1 MPTGLNNIVSDTV
14 NQTTSLP
21 GWYDTAQQNLTNS
34 AVTAAGQVPGIND
47 TAVGGFADKLS
58 GDQNPFTQGQTTL
71 NQIATGA
78 ANPWITDASGN
89 VTPNT
94 NTAMGGLFQAQNQ
107 QLNQLIPNV
116 SSGANA
122 AGVAS
127 GQFGSL
133 RGQTAVQKARG
144 DALANL
150 QAEQMKAA
158 LQNQSTG
165 AQAAA
170 GLGTLGSQEG
180 QTSIAT
186 GEFQQNSPLAG
197 ITDLANILN
206 SQKTGSTVSKSTQ
219 YSPLSQATG
228 LITALGGT
236 SGNAG
241 ILGQLFGATIKDPT
255 TGRTISVP
263 GILGKGGIS
272 NVFSGLFNSNPNTAV
287 EQATPGTYPLSD
299 GGTYIVRADGS
310 SYITDRSGN
319 MTNFDNSGQVID
331 NRDVGDT
338 SGSGAGGSEVL
349 GGDTT
354 GGDTTGGDTTG
365 GDTTG
370 VDTTGGDTIDTSSGL
385 DYFNEP

>member
-1 MPTGLNNIVSDTV
+1 MPSGLNNIVSDTV

-21 GWYDTAQQNLTNS
+21 SWYDAAQQNLTS
-34 AVTAAGQVPGIND
+34 QAQTAAGQVPGIGQ
-47 TAVGGFADKLS
+47 TAVGGFANQLNTAAS
-58 GDQNPFTQGQTTL
+58 PFAQGQTTL

-78 ANPWITDASGN
+78 ANPWITDTATGQ

-107 QLNQLIPNV
+107 QLNQLLPNI
-116 SSGANA
+116 SAGANA
-122 AGVAS
+122 AGLGS

-165 AQAAA
+165 AQAAS
-170 GLGTLGSQEG
+170 GLGSLGAQQG

-206 SQKTGSTVSKSTQ
+206 AQKTGSTVSKSTD

-228 LITALGGT
+228 LITALGGV
-236 SGNAG
+236 SGAGG
-241 ILGQLFGATIKDPT
+241 ILGQLFGSTVKDPR
-255 TGRTISVP
+255 TGQMILNKGVLGSGGMESVFKDLFKNINFSS
-263 GILGKGGIS
+263 GDGGGGTLPPTEGD
-272 NVFSGLFNSNPNTAV
+272 NLDSGDYNGVDYTPPEYEPPEYVPPEYDSNPA
-287 EQATPGTYPLSD
+287 PDWSD
-299 GGTYIVRADGS
+299 TE
-310 SYITDRSGN
+310 SYD
-319 MTNFDNSGQVID
+319 
-331 NRDVGDT
+331 
-338 SGSGAGGSEVL
+338 
-349 GGDTT
+349 
-354 GGDTTGGDTTG
+354 
-365 GDTTG
+365 
-370 VDTTGGDTIDTSSGL
+370 
-385 DYFNEP
+385 

>member
-1 MPTGLNNIVSDTV
+1 MPSGLNNIVSDTV

-21 GWYDTAQQNLTNS
+21 SWYDAAQQNLTS
-34 AVTAAGQVPGIND
+34 QAQTAAGQVPGIGQ
-47 TAVGGFADKLS
+47 TAVGGFANQLNTAAS
-58 GDQNPFTQGQTTL
+58 PFAQGQTTL

-78 ANPWITDASGN
+78 ANPWITDTATGQ

-107 QLNQLIPNV
+107 QLNQLLPNI
-116 SSGANA
+116 SAGANA
-122 AGVAS
+122 AGLGS

-165 AQAAA
+165 AQAAS
-170 GLGTLGSQEG
+170 GLGSLGAQQG

-206 SQKTGSTVSKSTQ
+206 AQKTGNTVSKSTE

-228 LITALGGT
+228 LITALGGV
-236 SGNAG
+236 SGAGG
-241 ILGQLFGATIKDPT
+241 ILGQLFGSTVRDPRTGQMILNKGVLGSGGMESVFKELFKNNPISGGGDSGGSGTLPPT
-255 TGRTISVP
+255 TGDNP
-263 GILGKGGIS
+263 D
-272 NVFSGLFNSNPNTAV
+272 SGDYNGVDYGNTGPV
-287 EQATPGTYPLSD
+287 LPDTEGDYLD
-299 GGTYIVRADGS
+299 
-310 SYITDRSGN
+310 SGDYN
-319 MTNFDNSGQVID
+319 GVDYSGD
-331 NRDVGDT
+331 Y
-338 SGSGAGGSEVL
+338 
-349 GGDTT
+349 GGDY
-354 GGDTTGGDTTG
+354 G
-365 GDTTG
+365 
-370 VDTTGGDTIDTSSGL
+370 
-385 DYFNEP
+385 YEP